1 MINDYSLP
9 KVFYEDLYEVFIF
22 HVKHPR
28 KVFILKK
35 YEFNLTLKKAVLKKD
50 IYIKKK
56 SGVYLTEKM
65 DEVRARNK
73 IEVEVHQEKVD
84 FINDAYEKE

>member
-1 MINDYSLP
+1 M
-9 KVFYEDLYEVFIF
+9 FYEDLYEVFIF

-35 YEFNLTLKKAVLKKD
+35 YEFNLTLKKAVLKKG

-56 SGVYLTEKM
+56 SGVYLTE
-65 DEVRARNK
+65 
-73 IEVEVHQEKVD
+73 
-84 FINDAYEKE
+84 